1 MAEQGDVVTEEG
13 IPVNYDRV
21 TVWRLAWPTPTNNF
35 RLFSSLLGC
44 SFTCLFLFIL
54 FAKFDAAILSCLR
67 TPHSIHTPK
76 WALVR
81 TQTLDKLCDMFH
93 SINCESQF
101 EFSFHSDNWILQHI
115 QSIVLLSIS
124 GRVFV
129 VVHSSSSVYTMQDWE
144 SNHLWFPR
152 AKKPNIWVGVS
163 LAAAAYLPC
172 CSDTMGTN
180 SIDFCIINI
189 QRGRN
194 QQAVVFIICSTISR
208 SRQPWQLY
216 TDRGH
221 SSAQCIGVYSLQV
234 HRRSCVY
241 TGNIKIEFTK
251 KKYNFIHHAQIQA
264 TKMVY
269 YFGCSM
275 HSCCDFTKFYQM
287 NIDCITFCQM
297 SANKEKMQEDRP
309 C

>member
-35 RLFSSLLGC
+35 RLFSLLLGF

-81 TQTLDKLCDMFH
+81 TQTLYKLCDMFH

-101 EFSFHSDNWILQHI
+101 EFSFQSDNWILQHI

-208 SRQPWQLY
+208 SRQPWHRGSSTQTGATLQLN
-216 TDRGH
+216 
-221 SSAQCIGVYSLQV
+221 V
-234 HRRSCVY
+234 
-241 TGNIKIEFTK
+241 
-251 KKYNFIHHAQIQA
+251 
-264 TKMVY
+264 
-269 YFGCSM
+269 
-275 HSCCDFTKFYQM
+275 
-287 NIDCITFCQM
+287 
-297 SANKEKMQEDRP
+297 
-309 C
+309 